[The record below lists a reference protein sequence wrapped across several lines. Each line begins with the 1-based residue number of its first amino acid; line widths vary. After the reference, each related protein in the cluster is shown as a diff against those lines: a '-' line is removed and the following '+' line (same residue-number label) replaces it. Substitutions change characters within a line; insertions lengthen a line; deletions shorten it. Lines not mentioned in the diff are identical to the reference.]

1 MVCDSLLTTSL
12 LQVVEKLVIHMLAEN
27 CFNCSRY
34 HPLLYFRYALTENE
48 PVTFRWE
55 FKKSEDDSYSY
66 SKKKNFRYIKD
77 RFVYV
82 LPKFVSFLRKTG
94 FLSIKS
100 LTMA

>member
-1 MVCDSLLTTSL
+1 MVCHSLVTTSL
-12 LQVVEKLVIHMLAEN
+12 LQVVEKLVIHIAAN
-27 CFNCSRY
+27 CYNCSRY

-55 FKKSEDDSYSY
+55 LKKSEDDSYSY

-82 LPKFVSFLRKTG
+82 LPKFVSF
-94 FLSIKS
+94 FEIPVFFQLS
-100 LTMA
+100 L